1 LRVLLAEDNPVNQ
14 KVALLMLK
22 KLGYETDVANNGL
35 EVLEAL
41 QHQDYDIILMD
52 IQMPEMDGLETTRQI
67 HQKQFYRNCPSIVAL
82 TANALKED
90 RDRCLAVGMDEYLS
104 KPIRLEALKQV
115 LEQVVRRRQ
124 ERE

>member
-1 LRVLLAEDNPVNQ
+1 
-14 KVALLMLK
+14 MLK